1 MEEKPRTRKPLKR
14 ALQAVFGIAVLCG
27 VLYLVYLWN
36 RPQEPFFEPGSLHAT
51 RIDVQSES
59 VLYRIQDPWKVDAL
73 CGELDAMHYYEYYL
87 DRGTGGSGRLELF
100 DGETSLLGAGFFYD
114 GGEDH
119 LYLYIRVDDPEPG
132 HEGEQIKVRVDPS
145 SVPGWMRC
153 YREGLNRSLQNRLD
167 LGAADPYSP
176 ENPEVVPVP

>member
-1 MEEKPRTRKPLKR
+1 
-14 ALQAVFGIAVLCG
+14 
-27 VLYLVYLWN
+27 
-36 RPQEPFFEPGSLHAT
+36 
-51 RIDVQSES
+51 
-59 VLYRIQDPWKVDAL
+59 
-73 CGELDAMHYYEYYL
+73 MHYYEYYL

-132 HEGEQIKVRVDPS
+132 HEGEQIKVR
-145 SVPGWMRC
+145 
-153 YREGLNRSLQNRLD
+153 EGLNRSLQNRLD